1 MGEKEKKRKEF
12 VFFFKKR
19 EKLWL
24 VKGYHAS
31 ACQSIVDVADRL
43 SSSSSV
49 SSLPGNVQ
57 DKAFVHFHLLI
68 VFFALELKAVDI
80 FSGPCHLRT
89 IERSRI
95 GISCQHLFPWRKQW
109 QDRANLWNWD
119 QGDCCRLVNSTLF
132 TILVRFGILDII
144 PFLHSQTRRISEDKD
159 KRKHNIP
166 FFMPLTGN
174 PLNNALNPFAF
185 DTLLVFVMFEDDFRS
200 NH

>member
-1 MGEKEKKRKEF
+1 MGEKEKT
-12 VFFFKKR
+12 KKR
-19 EKLWL
+19 TRWL
-24 VKGYHAS
+24 IKGYHAP
-31 ACQSIVDVADRL
+31 AYQSIVDVADRL
-43 SSSSSV
+43 ASSTV
-49 SSLPGNVQ
+49 SSFPGNVQ
-57 DKAFVHFHLLI
+57 DKAFVHFHLFI
-68 VFFALELKAVDI
+68 IFFALELKAVDI

-109 QDRANLWNWD
+109 QDRADLWNWD

-144 PFLHSQTRRISEDKD
+144 PLFFHSQTRRISEDKE

-174 PLNNALNPFAF
+174 PLDDTLNPFAF

>member
-1 MGEKEKKRKEF
+1 MGEKEKT
-12 VFFFKKR
+12 KKR
-19 EKLWL
+19 TRWL
-24 VKGYHAS
+24 IKGYHAP
-31 ACQSIVDVADRL
+31 AYQAIVDVADRL
-43 SSSSSV
+43 ASSTV
-49 SSLPGNVQ
+49 SSLPGDVQ
-57 DKAFVHFHLLI
+57 DKAFVHSHLFI
-68 VFFALELKAVDI
+68 IFFALELKAVDI
-80 FSGPCHLRT
+80 FSRTRHFRT

-95 GISCQHLFPWRKQW
+95 GISGQHLLPWRKQW
-109 QDRANLWNWD
+109 QDRADLWNWD

-144 PFLHSQTRRISEDKD
+144 PLFFHSQTRRISEDKE

-174 PLNNALNPFAF
+174 PLDDTLNPFAF